1 MLWNYEVEESF
12 KDGVK
17 GVKTYWEKKLE
28 MQLREL
34 VILVRN
40 KLKR

>member
-1 MLWNYEVEESF
+1 MLWTYEVEESF

-28 MQLREL
+28 MQLKEL
-34 VILVRN
+34 VILVRT
-40 KLKR
+40 KLTR